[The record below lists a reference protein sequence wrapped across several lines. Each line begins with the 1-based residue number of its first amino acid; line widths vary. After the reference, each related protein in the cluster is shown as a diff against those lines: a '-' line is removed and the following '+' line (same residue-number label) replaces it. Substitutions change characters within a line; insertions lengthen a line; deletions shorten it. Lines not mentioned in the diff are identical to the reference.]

1 MCDGKIGGIFL
12 EIKVNKEILNYT
24 ESIFFGLSMRQ
35 FFFSVLACAFA
46 VLVYFLLQP
55 YFGLE
60 TLSWLCILAA
70 APFAALGFVTYNGMV
85 AEQIAWAYIKTKF
98 LIPSRF
104 PFESENLYSLC
115 CRDGIEK
122 AQKGALQ

>member
-12 EIKVNKEILNYT
+12 EIKVNKEIRNYT

-104 PFESENLYSLC
+104 SFESENLYFLC
-115 CRDGIEK
+115 CKDGIEK
-122 AQKGALQ
+122 TQKGALK

>member
-1 MCDGKIGGIFL
+1 M
-12 EIKVNKEILNYT
+12 EIKVNKEIRNYT

-85 AEQIAWAYIKTKF
+85 AEQIAWAFIKTKF

-104 PFESENLYSLC
+104 SFESENLYFLC